1 MGWFPPCETVLIDNS
16 CWEAREASKEI
27 DERHRMKLLL
37 AIDSSSASQHV
48 IAEAAARPWPSG
60 TRFCVLH
67 IVDVL
72 GMGRSLAMI
81 DEEKRYGQTLVAAA
95 AEKLVRAGHETNT
108 DVLVGFPRKAVVQY
122 AKEWG
127 ADFVM
132 VGSHG
137 QGALSRFLLGSVAQA
152 ALHTAPCSVEVVR
165 RGIHEPPSRR
175 GMKILLGTDGSDGA
189 SVAVKSVANRPWPAS
204 TQVKIIS
211 AVQLLVPGN
220 ELMMSSSSPIYP
232 TSLLEEVWDEVRSSA
247 HEAVAEARKTLEAAG
262 MKIVPGETT
271 PEGDPRIV
279 LLAQAKEWDVD
290 LIVLGSYG
298 RRGMDRILMGSVSES
313 VALHAH
319 CSVEIIRG

>member
-1 MGWFPPCETVLIDNS
+1 
-16 CWEAREASKEI
+16 
-27 DERHRMKLLL
+27 MKILL
-37 AIDSSSASQHV
+37 AIDSSSASQNV

-81 DEEKRYGQTLVAAA
+81 DEEKRYGQAFVATA
-95 AEKLVRAGHETNT
+95 AEKLVRAGHETST

-152 ALHTAPCSVEVVR
+152 VLRTAPCSVEVVR
-165 RGIHEPPSRR
+165 RGIHESSSRQ

-189 SVAVKSVANRPWPAS
+189 SLAAKSVANRPWPAGS
-204 TQVKIIS
+204 QVKIIS

-220 ELMMSSSSPIYP
+220 ELMISSSSAVYP
-232 TSLLEEVWDEVRSSA
+232 TSLLEEMWSEVRSSA
-247 HEAVAEARKTLEAAG
+247 HEAVVEAQKTLEAAG
-262 MKIVPGETT
+262 IKILAGETT
-271 PEGDPRIV
+271 PDGDPRIV
-279 LLAQAKEWDVD
+279 LLAQAKQWDAD

-319 CSVEIIRG
+319 CSVEVIRG

>member
-1 MGWFPPCETVLIDNS
+1 
-16 CWEAREASKEI
+16 
-27 DERHRMKLLL
+27 MKILL
-37 AIDSSSASQHV
+37 AIDSSSASQNV
-48 IAEAAARPWPSG
+48 IAEAATRPWPSG

-67 IVDVL
+67 IVDVV

-95 AEKLVRAGHETNT
+95 AEKLVRAGHETSS
-108 DVLVGFPRKAVVQY
+108 DILVGFPRKAVVQY

-152 ALHTAPCSVEVVR
+152 ALRTAPCSVEVVR
-165 RGIHEPPSRR
+165 RGIPESSSRQ

-189 SVAVKSVANRPWPAS
+189 ALAAKSVANRPWPAGS
-204 TQVKIIS
+204 RVKILS

-220 ELMMSSSSPIYP
+220 ELMMSSSSAIYP
-232 TSLLEEVWDEVRSSA
+232 TSLLEEMWSEVRSSA
-247 HEAVAEARKTLEAAG
+247 HEAVAEAQKTLEAAG
-262 MKIVPGETT
+262 IKVLAGETT
-271 PEGDPRIV
+271 PDGDPRIV
-279 LLAQAKEWDVD
+279 LLAQAKEWDAD

-319 CSVEIIRG
+319 CSVEVIRG

>member
-1 MGWFPPCETVLIDNS
+1 
-16 CWEAREASKEI
+16 
-27 DERHRMKLLL
+27 MKILL
-37 AIDSSSASQHV
+37 AIDSSSASQNV
-48 IAEAAARPWPSG
+48 IAEAATRPWPSG

-67 IVDVL
+67 IVDVV

-95 AEKLVRAGHETNT
+95 AEKLVRAGHETSS
-108 DVLVGFPRKAVVQY
+108 DILVGFPRKAVVQY

-127 ADFVM
+127 AGFVM

-152 ALHTAPCSVEVVR
+152 ALRTAPCSVEVVR
-165 RGIHEPPSRR
+165 RGIPESSSRQ

-189 SVAVKSVANRPWPAS
+189 ALAAKSVANRPWPAGS
-204 TQVKIIS
+204 RVKIIS

-220 ELMMSSSSPIYP
+220 ELMMSSSSAIYP
-232 TSLLEEVWDEVRSSA
+232 TSLLEEMWSEVRSSA
-247 HEAVAEARKTLEAAG
+247 HEAVAEAQKTLKAAG
-262 MKIVPGETT
+262 IKVLAGETT
-271 PEGDPRIV
+271 PDGDPRIV
-279 LLAQAKEWDVD
+279 LLAQAKEWDAD

-319 CSVEIIRG
+319 CSVEVIRG

>member
-1 MGWFPPCETVLIDNS
+1 
-16 CWEAREASKEI
+16 
-27 DERHRMKLLL
+27 MKILL
-37 AIDSSSASQHV
+37 AIDSSSASQNV

-81 DEEKRYGQTLVAAA
+81 DEEKRYGQAFVAVAAETLVR
-95 AEKLVRAGHETNT
+95 VGHETST

-152 ALHTAPCSVEVVR
+152 VLRTAPCSVEVVR
-165 RGIHEPPSRR
+165 PRMNESRSR
-175 GMKILLGTDGSDGA
+175 QGMKILFGTDGSDGA
-189 SVAVKSVANRPWPAS
+189 SLAAKSVANRPWPAGS
-204 TQVKIIS
+204 QVKIIS

-220 ELMMSSSSPIYP
+220 ELMMSSSSAVYP
-232 TSLLEEVWDEVRSSA
+232 TSLLEEMWSEVRSSA
-247 HEAVAEARKTLEAAG
+247 REAVVEAQKTLEAAG
-262 MKIVPGETT
+262 IKILAGETT
-271 PEGDPRIV
+271 PDGDPRIV
-279 LLAQAKEWDVD
+279 LLAQAKESDAD

-313 VALHAH
+313 VALHVH
-319 CSVEIIRG
+319 CSVEVIRG

>member
-1 MGWFPPCETVLIDNS
+1 
-16 CWEAREASKEI
+16 
-27 DERHRMKLLL
+27 MKILL
-37 AIDSSSASQHV
+37 AIDSSSASQNV
-48 IAEAAARPWPSG
+48 IAEAATRPWPSG

-72 GMGRSLAMI
+72 GLGRSLAMI
-81 DEEKRYGQTLVAAA
+81 DEEKRYGQALVAAA
-95 AEKLVRAGHETNT
+95 AEKLVRAGHETST
-108 DVLVGFPRKAVVQY
+108 DILVAFPRKAVVQY
-122 AKEWG
+122 AKEWD

-152 ALHTAPCSVEVVR
+152 VLRMAPCSVEVVR
-165 RGIHEPPSRR
+165 PRMNESRSQQ
-175 GMKILLGTDGSDGA
+175 GMKILLGTDGSEGA
-189 SVAVKSVANRPWPAS
+189 SAAAKSVANRPWPAGS
-204 TQVKIIS
+204 QVKIIS

-220 ELMMSSSSPIYP
+220 ELMMSSSSAIYP
-232 TSLLEEVWDEVRSSA
+232 TSLLEEVWSEVRSSA
-247 HEAVAEARKTLEAAG
+247 HEAVAEARKTLEATG

-271 PEGDPRIV
+271 PEGDPRVV
-279 LLAQAKEWDVD
+279 LLAQAKEWDAD

-319 CSVEIIRG
+319 CSVEVIRG

>member
-1 MGWFPPCETVLIDNS
+1 
-16 CWEAREASKEI
+16 
-27 DERHRMKLLL
+27 MKILL
-37 AIDSSSASQHV
+37 AIDSSSASQNV
-48 IAEAAARPWPSG
+48 ITVAATRPWPSG

-72 GMGRSLAMI
+72 GLGRSLAMI

-95 AEKLVRAGHETNT
+95 AEKLVRAGHETST
-108 DVLVGFPRKAVVQY
+108 DILVGFPRKAVVQY

-152 ALHTAPCSVEVVR
+152 VLRTAPCSVEVVR
-165 RGIHEPPSRR
+165 PRMNESSSRR

-189 SVAVKSVANRPWPAS
+189 SVAAKSVANRPWPAGS
-204 TQVKIIS
+204 QVKVIS

-220 ELMMSSSSPIYP
+220 EMMMSSSSPTYP
-232 TSLLEEVWDEVRSSA
+232 TSFLEEVWDEVRSSA

-271 PEGDPRIV
+271 PEGDPRVV
-279 LLAQAKEWDVD
+279 LLAQAKEWDAD

-319 CSVEIIRG
+319 CSVEVIRG

>member
-1 MGWFPPCETVLIDNS
+1 
-16 CWEAREASKEI
+16 
-27 DERHRMKLLL
+27 MKILL
-37 AIDSSSASQHV
+37 AIDSSSASQNV
-48 IAEAAARPWPSG
+48 IAEAATRPWPSG

-67 IVDVL
+67 IVDVV

-95 AEKLVRAGHETNT
+95 AEKLVRAGHETSS
-108 DVLVGFPRKAVVQY
+108 DILVGFPRKAVVQY

-132 VGSHG
+132 AGSHG

-152 ALHTAPCSVEVVR
+152 VLRTAPCSVEVVR
-165 RGIHEPPSRR
+165 RGVPESSSRQ

-189 SVAVKSVANRPWPAS
+189 ALAAKSVANRPWPAGGR
-204 TQVKIIS
+204 VKILS

-220 ELMMSSSSPIYP
+220 ELMMSSSSAIYP
-232 TSLLEEVWDEVRSSA
+232 TSLLEEMWSEVRSSA
-247 HEAVAEARKTLEAAG
+247 HEAVAEAQKTLEAAG
-262 MKIVPGETT
+262 IKVLAGETT
-271 PEGDPRIV
+271 PDGDPRIV
-279 LLAQAKEWDVD
+279 LLAQAKEWDAD

-298 RRGMDRILMGSVSES
+298 RRGMDRILMGSVSEL

-319 CSVEIIRG
+319 CSVEVIRG

>member
-1 MGWFPPCETVLIDNS
+1 
-16 CWEAREASKEI
+16 
-27 DERHRMKLLL
+27 MKILL
-37 AIDSSSASQHV
+37 AIDSSSASQNV
-48 IAEAAARPWPSG
+48 IAEAATRPWPSG

-72 GMGRSLAMI
+72 GLGRSLAMI

-95 AEKLVRAGHETNT
+95 AEKLVRAGHETST
-108 DVLVGFPRKAVVQY
+108 DILVGFPRKAVVQY

-152 ALHTAPCSVEVVR
+152 VLRTAPCSVEVVR
-165 RGIHEPPSRR
+165 PRMNESSSRR

-189 SVAVKSVANRPWPAS
+189 SVAAKSVANRPWPAGS
-204 TQVKIIS
+204 QVKVIS

-220 ELMMSSSSPIYP
+220 EMMMSSSSPIYP

-271 PEGDPRIV
+271 PEGDPRVV
-279 LLAQAKEWDVD
+279 LLAQAKEWDAD

-319 CSVEIIRG
+319 CSVEVIRG

>member
-1 MGWFPPCETVLIDNS
+1 
-16 CWEAREASKEI
+16 
-27 DERHRMKLLL
+27 MKILL
-37 AIDSSSASQHV
+37 AIDSSSASQNV
-48 IAEAAARPWPSG
+48 IAEAATRPWPSG

-67 IVDVL
+67 IVDVV

-95 AEKLVRAGHETNT
+95 AEKLVRAGHETSS
-108 DVLVGFPRKAVVQY
+108 DILVGFPRKAVVQY

-127 ADFVM
+127 AGFVM

-152 ALHTAPCSVEVVR
+152 ALRTAPCSVEVVR
-165 RGIHEPPSRR
+165 RGIPESSSRQ

-189 SVAVKSVANRPWPAS
+189 ALAAKSVANRPWPACS
-204 TQVKIIS
+204 RVKILS
-211 AVQLLVPGN
+211 AVQLLLPGN
-220 ELMMSSSSPIYP
+220 ELMMSSSSAIYP
-232 TSLLEEVWDEVRSSA
+232 TSLLEEMWSEVRSSA
-247 HEAVAEARKTLEAAG
+247 HEAVAETQKTLEAAG
-262 MKIVPGETT
+262 IKVLAGETT
-271 PEGDPRIV
+271 PDGDPRIV
-279 LLAQAKEWDVD
+279 LLAQAKEWDTD

-319 CSVEIIRG
+319 CSVEVIRG

>member
-1 MGWFPPCETVLIDNS
+1 
-16 CWEAREASKEI
+16 
-27 DERHRMKLLL
+27 MKILL
-37 AIDSSSASQHV
+37 AIDSSSASQNV
-48 IAEAAARPWPSG
+48 IAEAATRPWPSG

-72 GMGRSLAMI
+72 GLGRSLAMI

-95 AEKLVRAGHETNT
+95 AEKLVRAGHETST
-108 DVLVGFPRKAVVQY
+108 DILVGFPRKAVVQY

-152 ALHTAPCSVEVVR
+152 VLRTAPCSVEVVR
-165 RGIHEPPSRR
+165 PRMNESSSRR

-189 SVAVKSVANRPWPAS
+189 SVAAKSVANRPWPAGS
-204 TQVKIIS
+204 QVKVIS

-220 ELMMSSSSPIYP
+220 EMMMSSSSPTYP
-232 TSLLEEVWDEVRSSA
+232 TSFLEEVWDEVRSSA

-271 PEGDPRIV
+271 PEGDPRVV
-279 LLAQAKEWDVD
+279 LLAQAKEWDAD

-319 CSVEIIRG
+319 CSVEVIRG

>member
-1 MGWFPPCETVLIDNS
+1 
-16 CWEAREASKEI
+16 
-27 DERHRMKLLL
+27 MKILL
-37 AIDSSSASQHV
+37 AIDSSSASQNV

-81 DEEKRYGQTLVAAA
+81 DEEKRYGQSFVATA
-95 AEKLVRAGHETNT
+95 AEKLVRAGHETST

-152 ALHTAPCSVEVVR
+152 VLRTAPCSVEVVR
-165 RGIHEPPSRR
+165 RGIHESSSRQ

-189 SVAVKSVANRPWPAS
+189 SLAAKSVANRPWPAGS
-204 TQVKIIS
+204 QVKIIS

-220 ELMMSSSSPIYP
+220 ELMISSSSAVYP
-232 TSLLEEVWDEVRSSA
+232 TSLLEEMWSEVRSSA
-247 HEAVAEARKTLEAAG
+247 HEAVVEAQKTLEAAG
-262 MKIVPGETT
+262 IKILAGETT
-271 PEGDPRIV
+271 PDGDPRIV
-279 LLAQAKEWDVD
+279 LLAQAKQWDAD

-319 CSVEIIRG
+319 CSVEVIRG

>member
-1 MGWFPPCETVLIDNS
+1 
-16 CWEAREASKEI
+16 
-27 DERHRMKLLL
+27 MKILL
-37 AIDSSSASQHV
+37 AIDSSSASQDV
-48 IAEAAARPWPSG
+48 IAEAATRPWPSG

-72 GMGRSLAMI
+72 GLGRSLAMI
-81 DEEKRYGQTLVAAA
+81 DEEKRYGQALVAAA
-95 AEKLVRAGHETNT
+95 AEKLVRAGHETST
-108 DVLVGFPRKAVVQY
+108 DILVAFPRKAVVQY
-122 AKEWG
+122 AKEWE
-127 ADFVM
+127 ADLVM

-152 ALHTAPCSVEVVR
+152 VLRTAPCSVEVVR
-165 RGIHEPPSRR
+165 RGIHESSSRR

-189 SVAVKSVANRPWPAS
+189 SVAAKSVANRPWPLGS
-204 TQVKIIS
+204 QVKVIS

-220 ELMMSSSSPIYP
+220 ESMMSSSSAIYP
-232 TSLLEEVWDEVRSSA
+232 TSLLEEVWSEVRSSA

-271 PEGDPRIV
+271 PEGDPRVV
-279 LLAQAKEWDVD
+279 LLAQAKEWDAD

-319 CSVEIIRG
+319 CSVEVIRG

>member
-1 MGWFPPCETVLIDNS
+1 
-16 CWEAREASKEI
+16 
-27 DERHRMKLLL
+27 MKILL
-37 AIDSSSASQHV
+37 AIDSSSASQNV
-48 IAEAAARPWPSG
+48 IAEAATRPWPSG

-72 GMGRSLAMI
+72 GIGRSLAMI

-95 AEKLVRAGHETNT
+95 AEKLIRAGRETSP
-108 DVLVGFPRKAVVQY
+108 DILVGFPRKAVVQY

-152 ALHTAPCSVEVVR
+152 VLRTAPCSVEVVR
-165 RGIHEPPSRR
+165 RGIPESSSHR

-189 SVAVKSVANRPWPAS
+189 AVAAKSVANRPWPAGS
-204 TQVKIIS
+204 QVKIIS

-220 ELMMSSSSPIYP
+220 ELMMSSSSAIYP
-232 TSLLEEVWDEVRSSA
+232 TSLLEEVWNEVRSSA

-262 MKIVPGETT
+262 MKILAGETT
-271 PEGDPRIV
+271 PDGDPRAV
-279 LLAQAKEWDVD
+279 LLAQAKEWDAD

-319 CSVEIIRG
+319 CSVEVIRG

>member
-1 MGWFPPCETVLIDNS
+1 
-16 CWEAREASKEI
+16 
-27 DERHRMKLLL
+27 MKILL
-37 AIDSSSASQHV
+37 AIDSSSASQNV
-48 IAEAAARPWPSG
+48 IAEAATRPWPSG

-95 AEKLVRAGHETNT
+95 AEKLVRAGHETST
-108 DVLVGFPRKAVVQY
+108 DILVGFPRKAVVQY

-137 QGALSRFLLGSVAQA
+137 QRALSRFLLGSVAQA
-152 ALHTAPCSVEVVR
+152 VLRTAPCSVEVVR
-165 RGIHEPPSRR
+165 RGIHESSSSQ
-175 GMKILLGTDGSDGA
+175 GTKILLGTDGSDGA
-189 SVAVKSVANRPWPAS
+189 SVATKSVANRPWPAGS
-204 TQVKIIS
+204 QVKIIS

-220 ELMMSSSSPIYP
+220 ELMMSSSSAIYP
-232 TSLLEEVWDEVRSSA
+232 TSLLEEVWNEVRSSA

-262 MKIVPGETT
+262 MKILAGETT
-271 PEGDPRIV
+271 PDGDPRAV
-279 LLAQAKEWDVD
+279 LLAQAKEWDAD

-298 RRGMDRILMGSVSES
+298 RRGMDRMLMGSVSES

-319 CSVEIIRG
+319 CSVEVIRG

>member
-1 MGWFPPCETVLIDNS
+1 
-16 CWEAREASKEI
+16 
-27 DERHRMKLLL
+27 MKILL
-37 AIDSSSASQHV
+37 AIDSSSASQNV

-81 DEEKRYGQTLVAAA
+81 DEEKRYGQAFVAAA
-95 AEKLVRAGHETNT
+95 AEKLVRAGHETST

-152 ALHTAPCSVEVVR
+152 VLRTAPCSVEVVR
-165 RGIHEPPSRR
+165 PRMNESRSR
-175 GMKILLGTDGSDGA
+175 QGMKILFGTDGSDGA
-189 SVAVKSVANRPWPAS
+189 SLAAKSVANRPWPAGS
-204 TQVKIIS
+204 QVKIIS

-220 ELMMSSSSPIYP
+220 ELMISSSSAVYP
-232 TSLLEEVWDEVRSSA
+232 TSLLEEMWSEVRSSA
-247 HEAVAEARKTLEAAG
+247 REAVAEARKTLEAAG
-262 MKIVPGETT
+262 MKILAGETT
-271 PEGDPRIV
+271 PDGDPRV
-279 LLAQAKEWDVD
+279 VMLAQAKQWDAD

-319 CSVEIIRG
+319 CSVEVIRG

>member
-1 MGWFPPCETVLIDNS
+1 
-16 CWEAREASKEI
+16 
-27 DERHRMKLLL
+27 MKILL
-37 AIDSSSASQHV
+37 AIDSSSASQNV

-81 DEEKRYGQTLVAAA
+81 DEEKCYGQAFVAAA
-95 AEKLVRAGHETNT
+95 AEKLVRAGHETST

-152 ALHTAPCSVEVVR
+152 VLRTAPCSVEVVR
-165 RGIHEPPSRR
+165 PRMNESRSR
-175 GMKILLGTDGSDGA
+175 QGMKILFGTDGSDGA
-189 SVAVKSVANRPWPAS
+189 SLAAKSVANRPWPAGS
-204 TQVKIIS
+204 QVKIIS

-220 ELMMSSSSPIYP
+220 ELMMSSSSAIYP
-232 TSLLEEVWDEVRSSA
+232 TSLLEEMWSEVRSSA
-247 HEAVAEARKTLEAAG
+247 REAVAEARKTLEAAG
-262 MKIVPGETT
+262 MKILAGETT
-271 PEGDPRIV
+271 PDGDPRVV
-279 LLAQAKEWDVD
+279 LLAQAKEWDAD

-319 CSVEIIRG
+319 CSVEVIRG